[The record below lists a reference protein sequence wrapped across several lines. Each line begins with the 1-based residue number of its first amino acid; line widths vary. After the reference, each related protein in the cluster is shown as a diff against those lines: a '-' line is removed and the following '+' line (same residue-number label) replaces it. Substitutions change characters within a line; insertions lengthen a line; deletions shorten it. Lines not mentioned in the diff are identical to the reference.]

1 MAQFIFLVGE
11 KYFPS
16 WRKKKEKDYYNGP
29 LLPFHKMDSASTFLQ
44 FIQ

>member
-16 WRKKKEKDYYNGP
+16 WKKYFPSWKNEG
-29 LLPFHKMDSASTFLQ
+29 TV
-44 FIQ
+44 